1 MAGSLFCILVLG
13 TLGETPSLDEEFFGV
28 RGSEL
33 DRLSYWPTSVC
44 MIAIGKAD
52 VCIQTESL
60 NHEEISG
67 RPYLMGA
74 SLGSSAGRYK

>member
-1 MAGSLFCILVLG
+1 
-13 TLGETPSLDEEFFGV
+13 
-28 RGSEL
+28 
-33 DRLSYWPTSVC
+33 

-74 SLGSSAGRYK
+74 SLGSSAGRYKFKELSSSV